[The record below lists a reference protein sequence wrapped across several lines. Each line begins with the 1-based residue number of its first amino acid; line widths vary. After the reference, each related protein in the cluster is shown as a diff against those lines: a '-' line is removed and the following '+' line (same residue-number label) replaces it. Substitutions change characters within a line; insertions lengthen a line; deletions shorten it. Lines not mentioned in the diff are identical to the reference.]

1 MIVCVIIALKI
12 INVNN
17 NLIKL
22 YKAVKN
28 MAIITVI
35 CSGMMGS
42 AITFPAAHNGHTIRL
57 VGSPL
62 DTEIIKHGQ
71 KTGEHLTLSLYRKN
85 NDTNGTDEPFV
96 MPGAV
101 TFHYFEEMEECI
113 KGADLIIC
121 GVSSFGMDWFC
132 ENVIPKLPEETPL
145 LSISK
150 GMIDDGENKGHLISY
165 PEYMQRFTDKK
176 LRIYAVG
183 GPCTSY
189 ELAVQDPT
197 EVVFCGPDIETLRW
211 IKELFETDYYHISL
225 STDVHGVECAVA
237 LKNAYALGI
246 ALAIGLSYKRE
257 GKALE
262 HYNSQAG
269 LFMQASR
276 EMYLLLDAFDSTA
289 ERNIFVGVGD
299 LYVTVYGGRNRKL
312 GMLLGQ
318 GYTYKQAMEKLTGIT
333 MEGVVISRRTAKAV
347 EQLAEI
353 GKINLKD
360 FPLLRHIKELLEDDA
375 VVNIPWK
382 EFENEYEG

>member
-1 MIVCVIIALKI
+1 
-12 INVNN
+12 
-17 NLIKL
+17 
-22 YKAVKN
+22 

-62 DTEIIKHGQ
+62 DTDIIDHGK
-71 KTGEHLTLSLYRKN
+71 KTNEHLTLSLYRKN
-85 NDTNGTDEPFV
+85 NDTNGVDEPFV
-96 MPGAV
+96 MPPTV
-101 TFHYFEEMEECI
+101 SFHYIEEMEECI
-113 KGADLIIC
+113 KDADLIIC

-150 GMIDDGENKGHLISY
+150 GMIDDGENKGRLISY
-165 PEYMQRFTDKK
+165 PEYMQRFTDKDLK
-176 LRIYAVG
+176 IYAVG

-197 EVVFCGPDIETLRW
+197 EVVFCGPDMKTLRW
-211 IKELFETDYYHISL
+211 LKTLFETDYYHISL

-237 LKNAYALGI
+237 LKNAYALGV

-257 GKALE
+257 GKKFE

-276 EMYLLLDAFDSTA
+276 EMYLLMDALDSHA
-289 ERNIFVGVGD
+289 ERNIFVGLGD
-299 LYVTVYGGRNRKL
+299 LYVTVFGGRNRKL
-312 GMLLGQ
+312 GALLGQ
-318 GYTYKQAMEKLTGIT
+318 GYTYNQSMEQLPGIT
-333 MEGVVISRRTAKAV
+333 MEGVVISRRTATAL
-347 EQLAEI
+347 EQMAAA
-353 GKINLKD
+353 GKIDLKD
-360 FPLLRHIKELLEDDA
+360 FPLLWHIKELLRRSSMFLGRHLRRSMKVKFQKCSVSA
-375 VVNIPWK
+375 LH
-382 EFENEYEG
+382 FLMT

>member
-1 MIVCVIIALKI
+1 
-12 INVNN
+12 
-17 NLIKL
+17 
-22 YKAVKN
+22 

-62 DTEIIKHGQ
+62 DNEIIAHGQ

-85 NDTNGTDEPFV
+85 NDTNGTDAPFV
-96 MPGAV
+96 MPASV
-101 TFHYFEEMEECI
+101 SFHDFEEMEECVRD
-113 KGADLIIC
+113 ADLIIC

-132 ENVIPKLPEETPL
+132 ENVIPKLPETTPL

-150 GMIDDGENKGHLISY
+150 GMIDDGENQGHLISY

-183 GPCTSY
+183 GPGTSY

-197 EVVFCGPDIETLRW
+197 EVVFCGPDMETLRW
-211 IKELFETDYYHISL
+211 LKQLFETDYYHISL

-237 LKNAYALGI
+237 LKNAYALGV

-262 HYNSQAG
+262 HYNSQAA

-276 EMYLLLDAFDSTA
+276 EMYLLLDAFESTA
-289 ERNIFVGVGD
+289 ERNIFVGIGD
-299 LYVTVYGGRNRKL
+299 LYVTVFGGRNRKL
-312 GMLLGQ
+312 GALLGQ
-318 GYTYKQAMEKLTGIT
+318 GYTYSESMERLSGIT
-333 MEGVVISRRTAKAV
+333 MEGIVISNRTAKAV
-347 EQLAEI
+347 EQLASI
-353 GKINLKD
+353 GKINRED
-360 FPLLRHIKELLEDDA
+360 FPLLRHIQELLRDEA
-375 VVNIPWK
+375 TVHIPWK
-382 EFENEYEG
+382 NFETEYES

>member
-1 MIVCVIIALKI
+1 
-12 INVNN
+12 
-17 NLIKL
+17 
-22 YKAVKN
+22 

-42 AITFPAAHNGHTIRL
+42 AITFPAAQNGHTIRL

-62 DTEIIKHGQ
+62 DKDIIEHGK

-85 NDTNGTDEPFV
+85 NDTIGTDEPFV

-101 TFHYFEEMEECI
+101 SFHYIEEMEKCI
-113 KGADLIIC
+113 KDADLIIC
-121 GVSSFGMDWFC
+121 GVSSFGLDWFC
-132 ENVIPKLPEETPL
+132 ENVIPKLPESTPL

-197 EVVFCGPDIETLRW
+197 EVTFCGPDMKTLRW
-211 IKELFETDYYHISL
+211 LKQLFETDYYHISL

-237 LKNAYALGI
+237 LKNAYALGV
-246 ALAIGLSYKRE
+246 ALAIGLSYKKE
-257 GKALE
+257 GKAIE
-262 HYNSQAG
+262 HKNSQAG

-276 EMYLLLDAFDSTA
+276 EMYLLLNAFDSCA
-289 ERNIFVGVGD
+289 ERNIFVGIGD
-299 LYVTVYGGRNRKL
+299 LYVTVFGGRNRKL
-312 GMLLGQ
+312 GALLGQ
-318 GYTYKQAMEKLTGIT
+318 GYTYNQSMEKLPGIT
-333 MEGVVISRRTAKAV
+333 MEGIVISHRTVKAV
-347 EQLAEI
+347 EQLAKL
-353 GKINLKD
+353 GKINIKD
-360 FPLLRHIKELLEDDA
+360 FPLLWHLKELLQDEA
-375 VVNIPWK
+375 TVNIPWGS
-382 EFENEYEG
+382 FTTEYEG

>member
-1 MIVCVIIALKI
+1 
-12 INVNN
+12 
-17 NLIKL
+17 
-22 YKAVKN
+22 

-62 DTEIIKHGQ
+62 DNDIIEHGK

-101 TFHYFEEMEECI
+101 TFHYLNEMEECI
-113 KGADLIIC
+113 KDADLIIC

-132 ENVIPKLPEETPL
+132 ENIIPKLPENIPL

-165 PEYMQRFTDKK
+165 PEYMQRFTDKN

-197 EVVFCGPDIETLRW
+197 EVTFCGPDMETLRW
-211 IKELFETDYYHISL
+211 LKQLFETDYYHISL

-237 LKNAYALGI
+237 LKNAYALGV
-246 ALAIGLSYKRE
+246 ALAIGLSYKKE

-269 LFMQASR
+269 LFMQATR
-276 EMYLLLDAFDSTA
+276 EMYLLLDAFESTA
-289 ERNIFVGVGD
+289 ERNIFVGIGD
-299 LYVTVYGGRNRKL
+299 LYVTVFGGRNRKL
-312 GMLLGQ
+312 GALLGQ
-318 GYTYKQAMEKLTGIT
+318 GYTYNQSMEKLPGIT
-333 MEGVVISRRTAKAV
+333 MEGIVISNRTVEAV
-347 EQLAEI
+347 EQLAAL
-353 GKINLKD
+353 GKIDIKD
-360 FPLLRHIKELLEDDA
+360 LPLLWEIKALLQDEA
-375 VVNIPWK
+375 TVNIPWK
-382 EFENEYEG
+382 AFTTEYEG

>member
-1 MIVCVIIALKI
+1 
-12 INVNN
+12 
-17 NLIKL
+17 
-22 YKAVKN
+22 

-62 DTEIIKHGQ
+62 DNDIIAHGK

-85 NDTNGTDEPFV
+85 NDTNGIDEPFV
-96 MPGAV
+96 MPGDV
-101 TFHYFEEMEECI
+101 SFHYIDEMEECI

-132 ENVIPKLPEETPL
+132 ENVIPKLPEKIPL

-150 GMIDDGENKGHLISY
+150 GMIDDGENKGRLISY

-176 LRIYAVG
+176 LKIYAVG

-197 EVVFCGPDIETLRW
+197 EVVFCGPDMKTLRW
-211 IKELFETDYYHISL
+211 LKSLFETDYYNISL

-237 LKNAYALGI
+237 LKNAYALGV

-276 EMYLLLDAFDSTA
+276 EMYLLLDAFESTA
-289 ERNIFVGVGD
+289 ERNIFVGLGD
-299 LYVTVYGGRNRKL
+299 LYVTVFGGRNRKL
-312 GMLLGQ
+312 GALLGQ
-318 GYTYKQAMEKLTGIT
+318 GYTYGESMEKLPGIT

-347 EQLAEI
+347 EQLAEL
-353 GKINLKD
+353 GRLNMND
-360 FPLLRHIKELLEDDA
+360 FPLLRHIKELLDDEA
-375 VVNIPWK
+375 TINVPWK
-382 EFENEYEG
+382 AFETEYDG